1 MTELRELKVQ
11 LNEVTAMKSEIEDL
25 KKQMNQ
31 KGDYTK
37 SKFNRKRFGC
47 PTCRKNNVTKR
58 CLHCYLCGGSDHF
71 RAECNSTG
79 N

>member
-37 SKFNRKRFGC
+37 SKFNRTREEDAPSSLSC
-47 PTCRKNNVTKR
+47 DV
-58 CLHCYLCGGSDHF
+58 
-71 RAECNSTG
+71 
-79 N
+79 